1 MSNLYFKVYFN
12 KCSYF
17 RNIQLTTQQ
26 YNLLQGHSKVSNY
39 NSTDLILDDDYFDKR
54 SLVSDEA
61 RYTIEIKNNICSKLE
76 LLKDFKPIEEN
87 ENIVLLL
94 ESPHRSE
101 YRNIKIY
108 NRLIP
113 IGPAQGGSVKEAGG
127 AIKNYINR
135 IINYIILQ
143 NSINLNNGNYNFII
157 MNPIQFQTSLGS
169 IYTGRLQ
176 VGLRD
181 KIWTNIWTIQ
191 DSNGVYILQKDF
203 ENRLKGYKP
212 KLVINSCTYN
222 LKGNVRNL
230 LNNNFSSYDMKHPA
244 NNWYNMAKQNII

>member
-1 MSNLYFKVYFN
+1 
-12 KCSYF
+12 
-17 RNIQLTTQQ
+17 
-26 YNLLQGHSKVSNY
+26 
-39 NSTDLILDDDYFDKR
+39 
-54 SLVSDEA
+54 
-61 RYTIEIKNNICSKLE
+61 
-76 LLKDFKPIEEN
+76 
-87 ENIVLLL
+87 
-94 ESPHRSE
+94 
-101 YRNIKIY
+101 
-108 NRLIP
+108 
-113 IGPAQGGSVKEAGG
+113 
-127 AIKNYINR
+127 
-135 IINYIILQ
+135 
-143 NSINLNNGNYNFII
+143 

-212 KLVINSCTYN
+212 KLVINSCTDN